1 MTLTELRDI
10 IRASHTITFARRLQR
25 ASDEEILREVLKGIN
40 EHIKRLFVP
49 DDGEK
54 PK

>member
-1 MTLTELRDI
+1 MTLEELKTI
-10 IRASHTITFARRLQR
+10 IRNSNTITFARRLER
-25 ASDEEILREVLKGIN
+25 ASDDEIHKEILRGIN